1 MASTRDIINKIRRLE
16 LRTRR
21 FVENAFSGQYHSVFK
36 GRGMNFDEF
45 RLYQIGDEIR
55 SIDWNVTAR
64 TGETYVRK
72 YVEERELT
80 VMVMVDLSASG
91 GFGSRQASKREVAA
105 EVASLIA
112 FCAIRNNDKVGLLLF
127 TDRVELFIPP
137 RKGRTHTLRLI
148 REVLFFQPEGHRTNL
163 AEALTFLNRVVARK
177 AVVFLLSDFH
187 AERYEQ
193 GLAIAA
199 RRHDLIAVPME
210 DPGDTALPS
219 VGVISAVDPETGHS
233 FLINSSDRHVRDTF
247 REATERH
254 RRERDQLFRRCNI
267 DSVPLRTDQDYF
279 PLLRAFFLRREKRL
293 KSA

>member
-1 MASTRDIINKIRRLE
+1 
-16 LRTRR
+16 
-21 FVENAFSGQYHSVFK
+21 GQYHSVFK
-36 GRGMNFDEF
+36 GRGRNFDEF

-127 TDRVELFIPP
+127 TDRVELFVPP

-148 REVLFFQPEGHRTNL
+148 REVLFFKPAGHRTNL

-187 AERYEQ
+187 AEHYEQ

-210 DPGDTALPS
+210 DPGDADLPS

-233 FLINSSDRHVRDTF
+233 FLINSSDRRVRDAF

-254 RRERDQLFRRCNI
+254 RRERDQLFRRYNI
-267 DSVPLRTDQDYF
+267 DAVPLRTDQDYF

-293 KSA
+293 KAA